1 MRSRHTSAFTLVEIL
16 IVVVIL
22 GILAA
27 IVVPQFSKAADD
39 ATSTATY
46 DTLNRVRRAIAIY
59 HARNGS
65 QWPDVTAGNGT
76 WGGLNGPDSPFMRE
90 APINQWVGPVNGR
103 VIVIG
108 NAPDTAYQDQY
119 GWIYD
124 PATGDVWAGG
134 FDDQDRPFPKP

>member
-1 MRSRHTSAFTLVEIL
+1 MGKRRTTGFTLVEIL

-27 IVVPQFSKAADD
+27 IVVPQFTKATDD
-39 ATSTATY
+39 ASSTATY
-46 DTLNRVRRAIAIY
+46 DTLNRVRRAVEIY
-59 HARNGS
+59 HARNNS
-65 QWPDVTAGNGT
+65 QWPDASAGNGT

-90 APINQWVGPVNGR
+90 APLNQWVGKVNGR

-108 NAPDTAYQDQY
+108 TGPDTGYQDQY

-124 PATGDVWAGG
+124 PATGDVWAAA